1 MSSGV
6 SLLQRYFPELPL
18 EKQEK
23 FILFA
28 ELFKAWNE
36 KINLVSRKDIDQFY
50 LHHLLHSL
58 VIAKFI
64 DFGSGTKVM
73 DIGTGGG
80 LPGLPLAIYFH
91 ETQFYLVDSI
101 RKKTEAVKAM
111 ADQLELSNVTVINQ
125 RAEEVAEKVDFVVS
139 RATAPLSD
147 LVNWSRGKINAKSK
161 ASIPNGLICLKGA
174 DLTEELK
181 PFENKL
187 FTENVTAFI
196 QEEFYKEKKII
207 YLPLV

>member
-1 MSSGV
+1 
-6 SLLQRYFPELPL
+6 

-161 ASIPNGLICLKGA
+161 ASIPNGLICLKGG

>member
-111 ADQLELSNVTVINQ
+111 AEQLELSNVTVFNQ
-125 RAEEVAEKVDFVVS
+125 RAEEIAEKVDFVVS

-161 ASIPNGLICLKGA
+161 ASIPNGLICLKGG

>member
-1 MSSGV
+1 MSGGV
-6 SLLQRYFPELPL
+6 LLLQRYFPELSL

-28 ELFKAWNE
+28 ELFKSWNE
-36 KINLVSRKDIDQFY
+36 RINLVSRKDIDQFY

-64 DFGSGTKVM
+64 DFGKGTKVM

-80 LPGLPLAIYFH
+80 LPGLPLAIYFS
-91 ETQFYLVDSI
+91 ETNFYLVDSI
-101 RKKTEAVKAM
+101 RKKTEAVIEM
-111 ADQLELSNVTVINQ
+111 ANQLRLSNVVVFNK
-125 RAEEVAEKVDFVVS
+125 RAEDVSEKVDFVVS
-139 RATAPLSD
+139 RATAPMAD
-147 LVNWSRGKINAKSK
+147 LVKWSRGKINSK
-161 ASIPNGLICLKGA
+161 GNSSMPNGLICLKGG

-196 QEEFYKEKKII
+196 PEEFYKEKKII

>member
-1 MSSGV
+1 MSGGV
-6 SLLQRYFPELPL
+6 LLLQRYFPELSL
-18 EKQEK
+18 EKQQK

-28 ELFKAWNE
+28 KLFKSWNE
-36 KINLVSRKDIDQFY
+36 KINLVSRKDIEQFY

-64 DFGSGTKVM
+64 DFSQGTKVM

-80 LPGLPLAIYFH
+80 LPGLPLAIYFS
-91 ETQFYLVDSI
+91 ETNFYLVDSI
-101 RKKTEAVKAM
+101 RKKTDAVKDM
-111 ADQLELSNVTVINQ
+111 AAQLHLNNVTVLNM
-125 RAEEVAEKVDFVVS
+125 RAGDVAEKVDFVVS
-139 RATAPLSD
+139 RATAPMSD
-147 LVNWSRGKINAKSK
+147 LVKWSRGKINSK
-161 ASIPNGLICLKGA
+161 GNSSIPNGLICLKGG

-181 PFENKL
+181 PFGNKL

-196 QEEFYKEKKII
+196 PEEFYKEKKII

>member
-147 LVNWSRGKINAKSK
+147 LVNLSRGKINAKSK
-161 ASIPNGLICLKGA
+161 ASIPNGLICLKGG

>member
-6 SLLQRYFPELPL
+6 SLLQRYFPELPI

-36 KINLVSRKDIDQFY
+36 KINLVSRKDIDKFY

-161 ASIPNGLICLKGA
+161 ASIPNGLICLKGG

-196 QEEFYKEKKII
+196 PEEFYKEKKII